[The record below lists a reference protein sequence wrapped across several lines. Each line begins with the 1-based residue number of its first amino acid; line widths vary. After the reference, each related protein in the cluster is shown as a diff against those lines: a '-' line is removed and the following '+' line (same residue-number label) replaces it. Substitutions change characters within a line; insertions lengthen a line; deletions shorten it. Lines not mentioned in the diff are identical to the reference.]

1 MFGCERLVRIGAL
14 LYAGRF
20 IDLVAQGRDIEA
32 PARDELSHEEARSP
46 MKTDLHLAAAV
57 HDFAEDS
64 LGEFV
69 DTARCSYRGGRCSRR
84 ILEIVDEEECRCPV
98 PRVFSDNPLFIR
110 DDRVDARPQVPNEL
124 EVCRS

>member
-1 MFGCERLVRIGAL
+1 MFGCERFVRIGAL

-32 PARDELSHEEARSP
+32 PARDELSHVEARSP

-57 HDFAEDS
+57 HDFAKDS

-69 DTARCSYRGGRCSRR
+69 DTARCSYRCGRGGRGAF
-84 ILEIVDEEECRCPV
+84 EIVDKEERRCSIS
-98 PRVFSDNPLFIR
+98 RVLSD
-110 DDRVDARPQVPNEL
+110 
-124 EVCRS
+124 